1 MRFAKITLLYKV
13 IMFKGSTYFLILLVI
28 NAISSCSGSSN
39 VNVGDAAYKSGDFA
53 TAVTSYTESLKN
65 NPANLD
71 LLYGRGRAYQEMGK
85 LIEAQTDFEQA
96 LEIEPNNFQVLLS
109 LATIQLDQKSY
120 ASALLY
126 ATKAEEIPGAPA
138 MASLLKG
145 RALHQLGMP
154 EDALKAY
161 GNAIQVDKDFG
172 QAYLNRG
179 LLKVGLDRTK
189 QACEDFKLAAAL
201 NYPGAAENLE
211 KYCK

>member
-1 MRFAKITLLYKV
+1 MNQS
-13 IMFKGSTYFLILLVI
+13 STYFLGLLT
-28 NAISSCSGSSN
+28 AATLFSCSGSPEIN
-39 VNVGDAAYKSGDFA
+39 AGDAAFKKGDYSAAVSG
-53 TAVTSYTESLKN
+53 YTESLQT
-65 NPANLD
+65 NPSNLD
-71 LLYGRGRAYQEMGK
+71 LLYGRGRAHQELGK
-85 LIEAQTDFEQA
+85 LLEAQADFEQA
-96 LEIEPNNFQVLLS
+96 LNLDPKNFQVLLS
-109 LATIQLDQKSY
+109 LATIQLEQKSY

-138 MASLLKG
+138 RASFLKG

-161 GNAIQVDKDFG
+161 GNAIQVDRDFG

-179 LLKVGLDRTK
+179 LLKVALEQTK

-201 NYPGAAENLE
+201 DYPGAAENLA

>member
-1 MRFAKITLLYKV
+1 MNQS
-13 IMFKGSTYFLILLVI
+13 STYFLGLLI
-28 NAISSCSGSSN
+28 AATLFSCSGSSDIN
-39 VNVGDAAYKSGDFA
+39 PGDAAFNKGDYSA
-53 TAVTSYTESLKN
+53 AVVGYTESLQT
-65 NPANLD
+65 NPTDLD
-71 LLYGRGRAYQEMGK
+71 LLFGRGRAYQELGK
-85 LIEAQTDFEQA
+85 LLEAQADFEQA
-96 LEIEPNNFQVLLS
+96 LNLDPKNFQVLLS
-109 LATIQLDQKSY
+109 LATIELEQKSF

-138 MASLLKG
+138 MASFLKG

-161 GNAIQVDKDFG
+161 GNAIQVDRNFG

-179 LLKVGLDRTK
+179 LLKVALERTK

-201 NYPGAAENLE
+201 DYPGGTENLK

>member
-1 MRFAKITLLYKV
+1 MLIAATL
-13 IMFKGSTYFLILLVI
+13 F
-28 NAISSCSGSSN
+28 SCSGSSD
-39 VNVGDAAYKSGDFA
+39 VNPGDAAFNKGDYSA
-53 TAVTSYTESLKN
+53 AVTGYTESLQT
-65 NPANLD
+65 NPTDLD
-71 LLYGRGRAYQEMGK
+71 LLFGRGRAYQELGK
-85 LIEAQTDFEQA
+85 LLEAQADFEQA
-96 LEIEPNNFQVLLS
+96 LNLDPKNFQVLLS
-109 LATIQLDQKSY
+109 LATIQLEQKSY

-138 MASLLKG
+138 MASFLKG

-161 GNAIQVDKDFG
+161 GNAIQVDRDFG

-179 LLKVGLDRTK
+179 LLKVALERTK

-201 NYPGAAENLE
+201 DYPGATENLE

>member
-1 MRFAKITLLYKV
+1 MIQR
-13 IMFKGSTYFLILLVI
+13 STYLFSLILA
-28 NAISSCSGSSN
+28 AILFSCSGSPDINS
-39 VNVGDAAYKSGDFA
+39 GDAAFNKGDYSA
-53 TAVTSYTESLKN
+53 AVTGYTESLQT
-65 NPANLD
+65 NPSDID
-71 LLYGRGRAYQEMGK
+71 LLYGRGRSYQELGK
-85 LIEAQTDFEQA
+85 LQEAQADFEEA
-96 LEIEPNNFQVLLS
+96 LNLDAKNFQVLLS
-109 LATIQLDQKSY
+109 LATIQLEQKSY

-138 MASLLKG
+138 RASFLKG

-179 LLKVGLDRTK
+179 LLKIGLDRTK